1 MIIHVVAPINTPI
14 TTLVIVPIA
23 IPRNIP
29 IATSAVI
36 PVITPATES
45 AKTRGKEILVEP
57 VRTKV
62 HPKVISEASKKD
74 MEEILKIIKK
84 SDYNVVEQLGKI
96 PSKISMLA
104 LLLCFEAHAK
114 ALVKFHKT
122 AHVPQETS
130 TDQFEYC
137 VASLIAD
144 NGLGFSDIDLTPR
157 GRKHNDALH
166 VSIECRGTTLAHVLV
181 DTGSSL
187 NVLPKKALDRLDCEG
202 LTLKP
207 SNIVER
213 AFDGSKRMVHGGV
226 DIHIKVYSQTFN
238 STFYV
243 MDIHPS
249 YSCLLGQP

>member
-1 MIIHVVAPINTPI
+1 
-14 TTLVIVPIA
+14 
-23 IPRNIP
+23 
-29 IATSAVI
+29 
-36 PVITPATES
+36 
-45 AKTRGKEILVEP
+45 
-57 VRTKV
+57 
-62 HPKVISEASKKD
+62 

-84 SDYNVVEQLGKI
+84 SDYNVVEQLGQT

-104 LLLCFEAHAK
+104 LLLCSETHAK
-114 ALVKFHKT
+114 ALIIFLKT

-130 TDQFEYC
+130 TDQFQEC

-144 NGLGFSDIDLTPR
+144 NGLGFSDADLTIK

-166 VSIECRGTTLAHVLV
+166 VLVECRGTTLAHVLV

-187 NVLPKKALDRLDCEG
+187 NVFPKKVLDKLDCEG

-207 SNIVER
+207 SHIIVR
-213 AFDGSKRMVHGGV
+213 AFDGSKRMVHEEV
-226 DIHIKVYSQTFN
+226 DIPIKVGTETFH

-249 YSCLLGQP
+249 